1 MTERAHVRGMIRA
14 LGTGGSPIVAELDSR
29 PRAPVGMRARLRQV
43 IERLAELGATP
54 EDPPAERLRK
64 GTLILVATVIV
75 ITSTAWV
82 ATYFALGLPISAS
95 IPLAYQLVTVAI
107 LAWFFRTKRFGPLRT
122 SQLAMWL
129 FLPVLLQASIGGFI
143 PSSGVVLW
151 SAMAPFL
158 ALVLFGSRGSVP
170 WFVAYCALLVTLG
183 ITDPVLGSRATDVPT
198 AVVTAFFVLNI
209 GGVTA
214 TSFLMLRYF
223 VRARDVAMADLE
235 RAHATLEMER
245 GRSERLLLNVLPEQI
260 AERLKGA
267 EERIAERFD
276 DVTVLFA
283 DLVGFTRFTEGMDP
297 GELVALLDE
306 IFSAF
311 DDLAD
316 AAGLEKI
323 KTIGDAYMVAGGLPE
338 RRPDHAIAVARMAL
352 GMRKELSAIEVRRGV
367 LDAFSLRIGMDTG
380 PVVAGVIGR
389 RKFIYDLWGDT
400 VNMASRMESQGVPG
414 EIQVTSRARDRLV
427 DAFELRLRGTVDV
440 KGKGPMDTYLL
451 VGPRSIGPGR

>member
-1 MTERAHVRGMIRA
+1 MGI
-14 LGTGGSPIVAELDSR
+14 
-29 PRAPVGMRARLRQV
+29 RARLSRL
-43 IERLAELGATP
+43 IERLAQLGAGP
-54 EDPPAERLRK
+54 EDPPDERLRK
-64 GTLILVATVIV
+64 GTLILVASVIV
-75 ITSTAWV
+75 ISSTAWV

-95 IPLAYQLVTVAI
+95 IPLAYQVVTVVT

-122 SQLAMWL
+122 SQLTMWL
-129 FLPVLLQASIGGFI
+129 LLPVLLQASIGGFI

-151 SAMAPFL
+151 SATTPFL
-158 ALVLFGSRGSVP
+158 ALVVFGSRRSVP
-170 WFVAYCALLVTLG
+170 WFVVYCGLLV
-183 ITDPVLGSRATDVPT
+183 VLGVADVVAVTEPADIPA

-214 TSFLMLRYF
+214 TSYLMLRYF
-223 VRARDVAMADLE
+223 VRAREVAMADLE
-235 RAHATLEMER
+235 RAHASLETER
-245 GRSERLLLNVLPEQI
+245 ERSERLLLNVLPEKI
-260 AERLKGA
+260 AERLKGT
-267 EERIAERFD
+267 EGRIAERFD

-283 DLVGFTRFTEGMDP
+283 DLVGFTTFAEGMDP
-297 GELVALLDE
+297 DELVALLDE

-338 RRPDHAIAVARMAL
+338 QRPDHAMAVARMAL
-352 GMRKELSAIEVRRGV
+352 GMRRELSTIEARRG
-367 LDAFSLRIGMDTG
+367 LRDAFTLRIGIDTG

-400 VNMASRMESQGVPG
+400 VNTASRMESQGVPG

-427 DAFELRLRGTVDV
+427 DAFELRSRGAVDV

-451 VGPRSIGPGR
+451 VGEGSTGPGR